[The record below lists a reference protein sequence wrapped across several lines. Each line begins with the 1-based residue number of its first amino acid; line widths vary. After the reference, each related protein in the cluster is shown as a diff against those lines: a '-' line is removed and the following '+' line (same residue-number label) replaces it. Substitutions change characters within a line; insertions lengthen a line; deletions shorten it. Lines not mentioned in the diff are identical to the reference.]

1 MRKIN
6 QKVICD
12 DDHKH
17 CIECKTIKR
26 KEEFLKSASR
36 KDGYQTY
43 CKNCD
48 TTRNRKNRMLRKL
61 NGSKKID

>member
-26 KEEFLKSASR
+26 KEEFCKSSSR
-36 KDGYQTY
+36 NDGYQTY

-48 TTRNRKNRMLRKL
+48 NARSRKNKMLRNI
-61 NGSKKID
+61 NGIKK